1 MITRSVDELR
11 RAFDDAFARQ
21 ATEAGTRAAELLA
34 VPFGADHYL
43 LPLRE
48 LTGLLVDRRITALP
62 TRNPKFLGVVGIRG
76 TVLPV
81 WDLGALLGQPAS
93 ERAPRWLATAST
105 PRVGLAFGRFDGH
118 VRLPHDALGSA
129 PDRDAGAHVRAIVRT
144 GGVLQRVVDLQ
155 SILAAIEQEHR

>member
-11 RAFDDAFARQ
+11 RAFDEAFARPAQ
-21 ATEAGTRAAELLA
+21 EVGTKADELLA
-34 VPFGADHYL
+34 VRFADDHYL

-48 LTGLLVDRRITALP
+48 LTGLLADRRIVALP

-81 WDLGALLGQPAS
+81 WDLGALLGQPTA
-93 ERAPRWLATAST
+93 ERAPRWLAMAST

-118 VRLPHDALGSA
+118 VRLPHGVLTTA
-129 PDRDAGAHVRAIVRT
+129 PDRDAGAHVRAVVRMHDAVHRIV
-144 GGVLQRVVDLQ
+144 DIP
-155 SILAAIEQEHR
+155 SILAAIEQEQR